1 MGQCIC
7 TYNSKTMKITLV
19 GDIFPAD
26 EFLSVGFGIRSQFEA
41 TKGERWKD
49 NIQGITQDSDIVIG
63 NLESPLLEPSLAAG
77 KPDFY
82 GSPEFARFLRECGIG
97 VLNVANN
104 HILEHGK
111 GGYERTLQIL
121 EESGIAVAGNDN
133 RVLYIHRDNCLIGIA
148 GFCNVDLDKFDNDG
162 CFSVLD
168 EVNAMAALNEMADR
182 KADLKILTL
191 HWGNEYIHRPS
202 MMQRNMAYRLIDAG
216 ADIIVGHHSHVI
228 QPYEKYKAGHIFY
241 SLGNFCFDKPFQ
253 SRQFSKGMGVDLY
266 FDTDSKEIEKIEFF
280 GIKLSFRH
288 LMHRMPADSFKPY
301 FAGIQTSMNA

>member
-1 MGQCIC
+1 M
-7 TYNSKTMKITLV
+7 
-19 GDIFPAD
+19 
-26 EFLSVGFGIRSQFEA
+26 
-41 TKGERWKD
+41 
-49 NIQGITQDSDIVIG
+49 
-63 NLESPLLEPSLAAG
+63 
-77 KPDFY
+77 
-82 GSPEFARFLRECGIG
+82 
-97 VLNVANN
+97 ANN

-228 QPYEKYKAGHIFY
+228 QPYENIKRGIFSTHWVIFALT
-241 SLGNFCFDKPFQ
+241 SLSSHNSSP
-253 SRQFSKGMGVDLY
+253 
-266 FDTDSKEIEKIEFF
+266 KEWELTCISIRIAK
-280 GIKLSFRH
+280 R
-288 LMHRMPADSFKPY
+288 
-301 FAGIQTSMNA
+301 